1 MVHKVSEGALTVI
14 QEVPAGEW
22 CPFLEGFSRAHRAWL
37 ATIHVVD
44 SGGAL
49 TTRWTQVR
57 LKSATHV
64 VDAALFEFLDEGQ
77 SFCARRP
84 CALRIQQTDI
94 GAVQALE
101 IETLEGQFIRL
112 AFRVTALPEQLDGLA
127 PGELSFSERS
137 TEPTATLTAATHPT
151 AQNES

>member
-1 MVHKVSEGALTVI
+1 MVHKLSEGALTVI
-14 QEVPAGEW
+14 REVPAAEW
-22 CPFLEGFSRAHRAWL
+22 CPFLERFSREHRVWL

-49 TTRWTQVR
+49 TRWTQVR

-64 VDAALFEFLDEGQ
+64 VDAALFEFLDEGP
-77 SFCARRP
+77 SLCARRP

-101 IETLEGQFIRL
+101 IDTLDGQFIRL
-112 AFRVTALPEQLDGLA
+112 AFRATALPEQLDGLA
-127 PGELSFSERS
+127 PGEVDLGS
-137 TEPTATLTAATHPT
+137 TTTTIG
-151 AQNES
+151 